1 MYFLALMIES
11 LIEREVRNNMVKED
25 RKSIQIYPE
34 SRPCVTD
41 NGQGTGR
48 FLTCTVELDRGG
60 RKDREEI
67 PAGTDTEAGR
77 SAEAGWRS
85 FELISAGLECGSGR
99 LRNSRITI

>member
-1 MYFLALMIES
+1 MIES

-48 FLTCTVELDRGG
+48 LLPGTDELDRGG

-67 PAGTDTEAGR
+67 SAGTDTETER
-77 SAEAGWRS
+77 SAETGWCSCR
-85 FELISAGLECGSGR
+85 LISAGLECRSGR
-99 LRNSRITI
+99 KIF